1 MVNHLKVMCQ
11 LLMSKK
17 KSVQL
22 LKQDK
27 NQEEDVSMSL
37 MDIPTQMKQDLQL
50 SLNNL
55 DAQNLFSS
63 LQQMQLQLDRDGS
76 QRMTLI
82 QLKFLK
88 INLR

>member
-1 MVNHLKVMCQ
+1 MVNHLKAMFQ

-63 LQQMQLQLDRDGS
+63 LQQMQLQLDRDGL

-82 QLKFLK
+82 QLKSQK
-88 INLR
+88 TNLR